1 MKTIAITGSRGYI
14 ATHVINAILQETDW
28 KVIAFTSSVE
38 TMENAAPQRVEVVE
52 NAKMDEAFARDSE
65 IDYLIH
71 CAFSRRFSTN
81 TQIAESLDFSERI
94 YQIVKRHPRCKL
106 INISSVSVYGVN
118 DYVPDET
125 CPPNPN
131 SLYGMAKYASEV
143 LLHAVFGGEDSRY
156 VNLRLAGIPESQ
168 KLPKQLITSAIESKK
183 IELVVPPAE
192 SGELRFSWIS
202 VADVVEAILCMLKC
216 DSAWKHKV
224 YNITANRENYLLQE
238 VASAIAHI
246 LEEKEYGSIEINISE
261 GKPMRIQ
268 AGWDSSRIMEE
279 FNWNPMHNL
288 DDMMLECI
296 DVFSKEQKYH

>member
-14 ATHVINAILQETDW
+14 ATHIINAILRETDW

-38 TMENAAPQRVEVVE
+38 TMENANPQRVEVVE
-52 NAKMDEAFARDSE
+52 NAKMDEAFARDNE

-94 YQIVKRHPRCKL
+94 YQIVKKHPRCKL

-118 DYVPDET
+118 DYLPDET

-131 SLYGMAKYASEV
+131 SLYGMAKYGSEV
-143 LLHAVFGGEDSRY
+143 LLHAIFAEEESRY
-156 VNLRLAGIPESQ
+156 VNLRLAGIPQSQ
-168 KLPKQLITSAIESKK
+168 KMPKQLITSALESRK
-183 IELVVPPAE
+183 IDLLLPPAG

-202 VADVVEAILCMLKC
+202 VADVVDAILCLLRRAG
-216 DSAWKHKV
+216 DWKHKI
-224 YNITANRENYLLQE
+224 YNITPNRENYLLQE
-238 VASAIAHI
+238 VAASISRMFA
-246 LEEKEYGSIEINISE
+246 EKGFGSVEINISE

-268 AGWDSSRIMEE
+268 AGWDSSRFMEE
-279 FNWNPMHNL
+279 FNWKPQRNL
-288 DDMMLECI
+288 DNMMSECI
-296 DVFSKEQKYH
+296 DIFS